1 MKKNEKEK
9 LIEYKIILI
18 GDINSNKTKIF
29 KKMMYNNISFIEPN
43 TTIEVDFETKNITYK
58 NKKYS
63 ITLQDTAS
71 QERFRGI
78 TKSYFHMGDGF
89 FIVFNLSNR
98 QSLES
103 IEEWI
108 NSIKEDIQNPKI
120 VILGHETQSNNNIP
134 DNIINQYLN
143 CYPEYKFLKVSAEKN
158 KNINEALYSMIDTIE
173 ELDEEKVEEKIN
185 FRNKFNYKLNKY
197 LDF

>member
-1 MKKNEKEK
+1 MCGNVKP
-9 LIEYKIILI
+9 
-18 GDINSNKTKIF
+18 SA
-29 KKMMYNNISFIEPN
+29 MM
-43 TTIEVDFETKNITYK
+43 VDNWTQIITYK

-89 FIVFNLSNR
+89 FIVFDLSNE
-98 QSLES
+98 QSLKS

-108 NSIKEDIQNPKI
+108 NSIKEDIKNPKI

-143 CYPEYKFLKVSAEKN
+143 RYPEYKFLKVSAEKN

-185 FRNKFNYKLNKY
+185 FRNRFKV
-197 LDF
+197 

>member
-18 GDINSNKTKIF
+18 GDTNSNKTKIF
-29 KKMMYNNISFIEPN
+29 NKMINNISFIEPS
-43 TTIEVDFETKNITYK
+43 TTNWVDFETKIITYK
-58 NKKYS
+58 NKEYS
-63 ITLQDTAS
+63 VKLFDTS
-71 QERFRGI
+71 GQERFRSI

-89 FIVFNLSNR
+89 FIVFDLSNE

-103 IEEWI
+103 VEEWI

-143 CYPEYKFLKVSAEKN
+143 CYPEYKFLGFLDLWNNYNNYIFN
-158 KNINEALYSMIDTIE
+158 KKS
-173 ELDEEKVEEKIN
+173 KSK
-185 FRNKFNYKLNKY
+185 RRKK
-197 LDF
+197 

>member
-9 LIEYKIILI
+9 LIEYKILLI
-18 GDINSNKTKIF
+18 GDTNSNKTKIF
-29 KKMMYNNISFIEPN
+29 DKMISFIKPS
-43 TTIEVDFETKNITYK
+43 TIGVVADGTKIITYK
-58 NKKYS
+58 NKKYL
-63 ITLQDTAS
+63 IQLFDTAG

-78 TKSYFHMGDGF
+78 TKSYFNMGDGF
-89 FIVFNLSNR
+89 FIVFNLSNE

-134 DNIINQYLN
+134 DNITNQ
-143 CYPEYKFLKVSAEKN
+143 
-158 KNINEALYSMIDTIE
+158 I
-173 ELDEEKVEEKIN
+173 
-185 FRNKFNYKLNKY
+185 KLNFI
-197 LDF
+197 L

>member
-1 MKKNEKEK
+1 
-9 LIEYKIILI
+9 
-18 GDINSNKTKIF
+18 
-29 KKMMYNNISFIEPN
+29 MMCGNVNPIAMMVGSWTQI
-43 TTIEVDFETKNITYK
+43 ITYK

-89 FIVFNLSNR
+89 FIVFDLSNE

-134 DNIINQYLN
+134 DNITNQ
-143 CYPEYKFLKVSAEKN
+143 
-158 KNINEALYSMIDTIE
+158 I
-173 ELDEEKVEEKIN
+173 
-185 FRNKFNYKLNKY
+185 KLNFK
-197 LDF
+197 L

>member
-1 MKKNEKEK
+1 MKKNEKEEA
-9 LIEYKIILI
+9 IEYKIILI

-29 KKMMYNNISFIEPN
+29 NKMMCGNVKPN
-43 TTIEVDFETKNITYK
+43 AMIVDNWTQIITYK

-63 ITLQDTAS
+63 ITLQDTAG

-89 FIVFNLSNR
+89 FIVFDLSNE

-103 IEEWI
+103 VEEWI

-143 CYPEYKFLKVSAEKN
+143 CYPEYNFLKVSAEKN

-173 ELDEEKVEEKIN
+173 ELDEEKVKEKIN
-185 FRNKFNYKLNKY
+185 CRNKFNYKLNKY

>member
-18 GDINSNKTKIF
+18 GDTNSNKTKIF
-29 KKMMYNNISFIEPN
+29 NKMMKPS
-43 TTIEVDFETKNITYK
+43 TIGVDFETKIITYK

-63 ITLQDTAS
+63 VKLFDTS
-71 QERFRGI
+71 GQERFRSI

-89 FIVFNLSNR
+89 FIVFDLSNE

-103 IEEWI
+103 VEEWI

-134 DNIINQYLN
+134 DNITNQ
-143 CYPEYKFLKVSAEKN
+143 
-158 KNINEALYSMIDTIE
+158 I
-173 ELDEEKVEEKIN
+173 
-185 FRNKFNYKLNKY
+185 KLNFI
-197 LDF
+197 L